1 MADDSLYDIAITGG
15 GLSGLAISILSAS
28 AGYKVIL
35 FEKEKYPFHRVCG
48 EYISRE
54 SWNFLQ
60 GLGIDLTGLGVSQ
73 ISKLEVS
80 SVRGKRLEQAL
91 PLGGFGI
98 SRFLLDQELM
108 RIAVKEG
115 VVVMENTPIQ
125 DIQFDGKEFT
135 STGSSGSFR
144 SKVAAGCYGKRG
156 KPDIKWQ
163 RPFILAKKNKLNN
176 YIGVKYHI
184 RTDFPSDLIALH
196 IFPGGYCGIVKVEGE
211 KYNCCYLTTAANLQ
225 ECGGD
230 ISKME
235 KEILSINPH
244 LQKIFA
250 NAEKITEQPVTIS
263 QISFDKKSQIEDH
276 VILAGDT
283 AGMITPLCGNGMSM
297 ALHGAKIAAKQIDLF
312 LRNKITRDQME
323 KNYSDQ
329 WQIEF
334 GGRLKMGRRIQ
345 RYFGNRWLS
354 NLLLSLGSL
363 FPGISNRIIRSTHGK
378 PF

>member
-1 MADDSLYDIAITGG
+1 MEDDSLYDIAITGG
-15 GLSGLAISILSAS
+15 GLAGLAISILSAR

-54 SWNFLQ
+54 SWSFLQ
-60 GLGIDLTGLGVSQ
+60 GLGIDLTGLGVSL

-80 SVRGKRLEQAL
+80 SVSGKRLEQTL

-108 RIAVKEG
+108 NIAVKEG
-115 VVVMENTPIQ
+115 VKLLENNPIQ

-135 STGSSGSFR
+135 SIGIGCNFR
-144 SKVAAGCYGKRG
+144 SRMAVGTFGKRG
-156 KPDIKWQ
+156 KPDIKWH

-176 YIGVKYHI
+176 YVGVKYHI
-184 RTDFPSDLIALH
+184 RTDFPPDLIALH
-196 IFPGGYCGIVKVEGE
+196 LFPGGYCGIVKIEGD

-225 ECGGD
+225 RCGGD

-250 NAEKITEQPVTIS
+250 KAEKIVEQPVTIS

-297 ALHGAKIAAKQIDLF
+297 AMHGAKIAAEQIDLF
-312 LRNKITRDQME
+312 LKGKISRDQME
-323 KNYSDQ
+323 KNYSNK
-329 WQIEF
+329 WQKEF
-334 GGRLKMGRRIQ
+334 ASRLRMGRRIQ
-345 RYFGNRWLS
+345 RLFGNRWLS
-354 NLLLSLGSL
+354 NSLLNLGSL
-363 FPGISNRIIRSTHGK
+363 FPGISKGIIRRTHGK

>member
-1 MADDSLYDIAITGG
+1 MA
-15 GLSGLAISILSAS
+15 GLAISILSAR

-54 SWNFLQ
+54 SWDFLQ
-60 GLGIDLTGLGVSQ
+60 GLGIDLMGLGVSQ
-73 ISKLEVS
+73 ISKLEIS
-80 SVRGKRLEQAL
+80 SVSGKRLEQTL

-98 SRFLLDQELM
+98 SRFLLDQELKT
-108 RIAVKEG
+108 IAVKEG
-115 VVVMENTPIQ
+115 VVMKENTSIQ

-135 STGSSGSFR
+135 TLGISGNFR
-144 SKVAAGCYGKRG
+144 SRMAIGTYGKRG

-184 RTDFPSDLIALH
+184 RTDFPTDLIALH
-196 IFPGGYCGIVKVEGE
+196 IFPGGYCGIVKVEGD
-211 KYNCCYLTTAANLQ
+211 KFNCCYLTTAANLQ
-225 ECGGD
+225 RCGGD

-250 NAEKITEQPVTIS
+250 NAEKIIGQPVTIS

-276 VILAGDT
+276 VILTGDT

-297 ALHGAKIAAKQIDLF
+297 ALHGAKIAAEHIDLF
-312 LRNKITRDQME
+312 LKGKISRDQME
-323 KNYSDQ
+323 KNYSNK
-329 WQIEF
+329 WQKEF
-334 GGRLKMGRRIQ
+334 AGRLRMGRRIQ
-345 RYFGNRWLS
+345 RLFGNRWLS
-354 NLLLSLGSL
+354 NSLLNLGSL
-363 FPGISNRIIRSTHGK
+363 FPGISKEIIRRTHGN